1 MATYL
6 DLTGLQTYHKK
17 IKAYVDGLNTA
28 IEAEVAKKQGK
39 LTAGTGITI
48 DEATGVISFSGD
60 ATIFVYVDTLP
71 SVDEAK
77 LDKIYVVA
85 SEKTETGNLYTEW
98 YVKVTGS
105 TKAWE
110 KLGEFKEGIDLDDYY
125 TKEETTSLVDNK
137 LADYAKSADVYTKTA
152 AESMVDGKLASYA
165 KSTDVYDKTTAN
177 GRFVKVSEN
186 ITTEQIDNIFA

>member
-17 IKAYVDGLNTA
+17 IKAYVDGLNTV

-39 LTAGTGITI
+39 LTAGTGVTI

-110 KLGEFKEGIDLDDYY
+110 KLGEFKESIDLDDYY

-152 AESMVDGKLASYA
+152 AETMVDGKLASYA
-165 KSTDVYDKTTAN
+165 KSADVYDKTTAD